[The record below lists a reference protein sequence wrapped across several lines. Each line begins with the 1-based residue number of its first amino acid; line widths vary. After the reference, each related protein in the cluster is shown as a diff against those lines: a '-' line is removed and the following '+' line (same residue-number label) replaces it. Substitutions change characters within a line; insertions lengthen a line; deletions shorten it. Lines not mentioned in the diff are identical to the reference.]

1 MRVNEIYLSI
11 QGESSYM
18 GRPCVLVR
26 LTGCDLRCTYCDTEY
41 AFTEGEEVSS
51 DEMFSIVEKLGVNLV
66 EITGGEPLLQKDVF
80 PFIDKLVDSGFEVLV
95 ETSGCVP
102 VKKLN
107 KDAVKIMDIKCPS
120 SGESAKND
128 WRNLDYLQPHDEI
141 KFVIGDREDYDYA
154 LRIMDKC
161 GLEGKVKEI
170 LMSPIQGKIEN
181 SDLAEWIIEDK
192 RDVRMQ
198 LQLHKFIWPPG
209 KRGV

>member
-80 PFIDKLVDSGFEVLV
+80 PFIDRLIESGFEVLV

-107 KDAVKIMDIKCPS
+107 KKAVKIMDIKCPS

-141 KFVIGDREDYDYA
+141 KFVIGDREDYEYA
-154 LRIMDKC
+154 LNIMNKT

-170 LMSPIQGKIEN
+170 LMSPVHGKIDN
-181 SDLAEWIIEDK
+181 ADLAKWIIEDK

-198 LQLHKFIWPPG
+198 LQLHKYIWDPA